1 MAERLLLNGEVVA
14 DTWTRVGDDDALT
27 DADVLVSWARLQAQ
41 RDVLRSH
48 AGRVGVVVPN
58 TVDIRLLHHDVGWLA
73 LVVLELPVFRDGRAY
88 SQARI
93 LRDQLGYAG
102 EPGFEQALAIE
113 LVRRDYFL
121 NVQHGRPSA
130 VRLDPESLP
139 PKTDAVRGIAWLP
152 RLVPKALAKLRGEL
166 PPALMYCCGGDR
178 RFFQERNLL
187 PAEFLTFLWRHEND
201 LGAVVDWVAR
211 RSPSSA

>member
-41 RDVLRSH
+41 RDALRSH

-102 EPGFEQALAIE
+102 ELRATGEVLRDQIFYLRRVGFDAFEVAPRHDPRRASAGLRDFSVSYQAAADDPNPIY
-113 LVRRDYFL
+113 RR
-121 NVQHGRPSA
+121 
-130 VRLDPESLP
+130 
-139 PKTDAVRGIAWLP
+139 
-152 RLVPKALAKLRGEL
+152 
-166 PPALMYCCGGDR
+166 
-178 RFFQERNLL
+178 
-187 PAEFLTFLWRHEND
+187 
-201 LGAVVDWVAR
+201 
-211 RSPSSA
+211 